1 MTYMHT
7 LSAGESVTAKYG
19 SFGATG
25 KVHFNTPLNSVVI
38 YCGLPKQ
45 GKSRFIQG
53 YPGSFIINTDLGPQ
67 YHPHCQMWPHM
78 SDNPDMPGPINA
90 DGVPISFTWESVRE
104 VEAKLLEA
112 AKLKKPRPRV
122 IHIDSLTTAYL
133 MVQQWVAEKLG
144 FKSFG
149 DVTESRR
156 AYDAAYSEIVRF
168 IDTLKKAGYGVGVIV
183 HLTYISIPVDD
194 GKTTQKL
201 DVALTD
207 GLYKRLFPLADLMI
221 GVSSYEFSKPVTKTV
236 KLADGKTITKQATE
250 SVPLLRLQCTQ
261 SGLEKVY
268 GRRVQLP
275 ESFDVPNDST
285 SFVEFLKTYDQC
297 VAQTVLATQS
307 TGTP

>member
-1 MTYMHT
+1 MTTTHT
-7 LSAGESVTAKYG
+7 LAAGESVAAKYG
-19 SFGATG
+19 AFGATG
-25 KVHFNTPLNSVVI
+25 TVRFNTPLNSIAI

-78 SDNPDMPGPINA
+78 SNNPDMPGPI
-90 DGVPISFTWESVRE
+90 DPSGSPISFTWESVRE
-104 VEAKLLEA
+104 MEARLLEA
-112 AKLKKPRPRV
+112 AKTKKPRPRI

-149 DVTESRR
+149 EVTESRR
-156 AYDAAYSEIVRF
+156 AYDAAYSEIIRF
-168 IDTLKKAGYGVGVIV
+168 INSLKNAGYGVGVIV

-221 GVSSYEFSKPVTKTV
+221 GISSYEFNKPITRTIT
-236 KLADGKTITKQATE
+236 LAGGKTITKQDTE
-250 SVPLLRLQCTQ
+250 IVPLLRLQCTQ
-261 SGLEKVY
+261 AGLEKVY

-275 ESFDVPNDST
+275 DSFDVPNDPT
-285 SFVEFLKTYDQC
+285 SFIKFLEVYDQC
-297 VAQTVLATQS
+297 VATTVLASQPT
-307 TGTP
+307 TTP